1 MIWLDIFTIK
11 KPQCYFLILFN
22 WVLEVFFWG
31 GGWGGVGVGFFW
43 LCRVFLVVVFFSLF
57 QDKD

>member
-22 WVLEVFFWG
+22 WVLEGFFGG
-31 GGWGGVGVGFFW
+31 GGWGGVGVGFFGCVGFFW
-43 LCRVFLVVVFFSLF
+43 LWFFSLF